1 MRLIDNLKKLSND
14 PENYSAEWRPIHFF
28 QTSQPQKCLCSKKVK
43 TCCVLEN
50 ISSGNKTI
58 VGDTCLKYALGDD
71 YTFVFELMKTKSS
84 MKLLAL
90 SSYQLS
96 ELVKLKLITIEEEDF
111 IISIKNL
118 NPIPELESKNLQL
131 IRDKISKAMPSYFI
145 FNFENPILLPLKFK
159 SDEK

>member
-1 MRLIDNLKKLSND
+1 MRLIENLKKLSDD
-14 PENYSAEWRPIHFF
+14 PVNYSAEWKPIHFF
-28 QTSQPQKCLCSKKVK
+28 QSSQGQKCLCSKRVK

-50 ISSGNKTI
+50 IFNGNKII
-58 VGDTCLKYALGDD
+58 VGDTCLKYILGDD
-71 YTFVFELMKTKSS
+71 YSFVFELMKTKGSL
-84 MKLLAL
+84 KLLAL
-90 SSYQLS
+90 SSYQIS
-96 ELVKLKLITIEEEDF
+96 ELVKLKLITNDEEDF
-111 IISIKNL
+111 ITSLKNL